1 MHFIPRQ
8 IFLECRINMTV
19 LTILF
24 LKLFNEFLVFSNCF
38 GDKKTPFQMDMQ
50 INSWFFSYC
59 GGLSFQSNPIFKSY
73 CKRHNGLICW
83 FLSSK
88 VPKKKRLNFE
98 FDFNHWVLY
107 VRLAKRTDFSIIDP
121 KKTFFHPFQGIY
133 CNYYEKIRQKCDLV
147 IFFDWGV
154 IWLIWLYLSMYF
166 STPNMVKWVIP
177 EKILQNAVQMRLS

>member
-1 MHFIPRQ
+1 MHFFCILYLHRFSWNIESIWPFQ
-8 IFLECRINMTV
+8 LFYSLSSSMNSWYFPIV
-19 LTILF
+19 LVT
-24 LKLFNEFLVFSNCF
+24 
-38 GDKKTPFQMDMQ
+38 KKTPFQMDMQ

-73 CKRHNGLICW
+73 CKKHNGLICW

-88 VPKKKRLNFE
+88 VPKNKSLNFE

-133 CNYYEKIRQKCDLV
+133 CNYNEKLRQKCDLV

-154 IWLIWLYLSMYF
+154 IWLIWLY
-166 STPNMVKWVIP
+166 
-177 EKILQNAVQMRLS
+177 

>member
-1 MHFIPRQ
+1 
-8 IFLECRINMTV
+8 
-19 LTILF
+19 
-24 LKLFNEFLVFSNCF
+24 
-38 GDKKTPFQMDMQ
+38 MQ

-177 EKILQNAVQMRLS
+177 EKILQNAVQMCWPCVNRNLESFLNGTDFTLGPSQKIHSHSYNCFKVDIPRLLRPLSAN